1 MPYVAGYFG
10 KGKRIYPGSLDSSNQ
25 KRRRLEALEDVALSA
40 GQPELAGAIDEV
52 GDILFGEDNQDL
64 QVVPQA
70 QSAALLPGSS
80 RGRSVARRT
89 GMARRRG
96 RKWSFDRRVRRIMLN
111 MVETKKHNE
120 AHVANV
126 FEAGDGTTVVTH
138 IRNYV
143 QQIGQGSEGQDIEG
157 NEIYI
162 RGFRWIGRFTNN
174 ETFDMYV
181 RVWVIWSP
189 FFADLAND
197 WQTYG
202 NTTTASANP
211 TQTATDFEFNIPQYD
226 AGTTSQQ
233 FTGAVGGAD
242 TIDTDVAKVVFTC
255 ESIVDIEIGTIFVG
269 DSLYFPIQANQDIPL
284 KSSDVVSV
292 SSDRQTSG
300 RKGSVTRAGTITIP
314 LLTSTER
321 KSIEEVFYEM
331 GLIEPFFID
340 LWDNSHTDFEP
351 VYGTFTSEISVTH
364 LEEGDTIFFI

>member
-242 TIDTDVAKVVFTC
+242 TIDTDVAKVVWSRVFHLKAQHNPTQ
-255 ESIVDIEIGTIFVG
+255 SFKVWI
-269 DSLYFPIQANQDIPL
+269 PINRMWKHATA
-284 KSSDVVSV
+284 SDVAPTDELRNFRFGNYYHCIKVWTD
-292 SSDRQTSG
+292 SSANDIL
-300 RKGSVTRAGTITIP
+300 A
-314 LLTSTER
+314 TST
-321 KSIEEVFYEM
+321 V
-331 GLIEPFFID
+331 
-340 LWDNSHTDFEP
+340 TADFEHF
-351 VYGTFTSEISVTH
+351 VYFK
-364 LEEGDTIFFI
+364 DP